1 VRALDAATLLDLW
14 EHGLA
19 QPLPRRAAALVHA
32 AWPDVAE
39 ADVLAWPLGRRDARL
54 LALRRRLF
62 GSGLTLIAPCPSC
75 GVAVELAF
83 RVEDVLL
90 PQSREVRGTREA
102 REPREEMQV
111 IERDGYVI
119 AFRPPA
125 SSDLLALAEA
135 PRAAD
140 RDRDD
145 GGDRGGDGDSRLRLL
160 ERCVTDLRRADGA
173 AATIE
178 ELPAGIV
185 AAITAGMA
193 AADPQADVQLACA
206 CPACGRTWP
215 ALFDI
220 ASVLWSEI
228 HVWARRLLRDVHTLA
243 RAYGWREADVLAL
256 SPTRRQIY
264 LELARS

>member
-1 VRALDAATLLDLW
+1 VRAPDAATLLDLW

-32 AWPDVAE
+32 AWPDAAE

-90 PQSREVRGTREA
+90 PEAREL

-140 RDRDD
+140 RDRND
-145 GGDRGGDGDSRLRLL
+145 DGDSRQRLL
-160 ERCVTDLRRADGA
+160 ARCVTELRRADGA
-173 AATIE
+173 AAAIE
-178 ELPAGIV
+178 ELPAGII
-185 AAITAGMA
+185 AAISAGMA

>member
-1 VRALDAATLLDLW
+1 MRALDAAALLDLW
-14 EHGLA
+14 ERGLA
-19 QPLPRRAAALVHA
+19 QPLPRRVAALVHA
-32 AWPDVAE
+32 AWPDATE

-54 LALRRRLF
+54 LTLRRRLF
-62 GSGLTLIAPCPSC
+62 GADLTLIAPCPSC

-90 PQSREVRGTREA
+90 PEAREA
-102 REPREEMQV
+102 RGEMQV

-140 RDRDD
+140 RD
-145 GGDRGGDGDSRLRLL
+145 GDPRQRLL
-160 ERCVTDLRRADGA
+160 ARCVTDLRHADGA
-173 AATIE
+173 SATIE
-178 ELPAGIV
+178 DLPAGIV
-185 AAITAGMA
+185 AAISAGMA

-206 CPACGRTWP
+206 CPGCGRTWP

-264 LELARS
+264 LELSRS

>member
-1 VRALDAATLLDLW
+1 MRALDAASLLDVW
-14 EHGLA
+14 ERNLA
-19 QPLPRRAAALVHA
+19 RPLPRRAAALVHA
-32 AWPDVAE
+32 AWPDATE

-54 LALRRRLF
+54 LMLRRRLF
-62 GSGLTLIAPCPSC
+62 GPDLTLIAPCPAC

-90 PQSREVRGTREA
+90 PEA
-102 REPREEMQV
+102 REAHEARSTREMGEARGTGEETQV

-140 RDRDD
+140 
-145 GGDRGGDGDSRLRLL
+145 GEGDPRQRLL
-160 ERCVTDLRRADGA
+160 ARCVTDLRHEG
-173 AATIE
+173 
-178 ELPAGIV
+178 GKS
-185 AAITAGMA
+185 AAIEDLPTAVVEAISAGMA
-193 AADPQADVQLACA
+193 AADPQADVQLSCE

-220 ASVLWSEI
+220 ANVLWSEI
-228 HVWARRLLRDVHTLA
+228 HGWARRLLRDVHVLA
-243 RAYGWREADVLAL
+243 RAYGWREADVLSL

>member
-1 VRALDAATLLDLW
+1 
-14 EHGLA
+14 
-19 QPLPRRAAALVHA
+19 
-32 AWPDVAE
+32 
-39 ADVLAWPLGRRDARL
+39 
-54 LALRRRLF
+54 
-62 GSGLTLIAPCPSC
+62 
-75 GVAVELAF
+75 VAVELAF
-83 RVEDVLL
+83 RVEGVLL
-90 PQSREVRGTREA
+90 PEARELREP

-140 RDRDD
+140 RDRD
-145 GGDRGGDGDSRLRLL
+145 GSGDGDSRQRLL
-160 ERCVTDLRRADGA
+160 ARCVTDLRRADGA
-173 AATIE
+173 AAAIE

-185 AAITAGMA
+185 AAISAGMA

-206 CPACGRTWP
+206 CPACGQTWP